1 MAVTKYIQD
10 HYSERVE
17 IPMDKIYLT
26 EKIHQKGNYQ
36 VKGIPP
42 EKLTMIARDMHN
54 GTFSLVTGW
63 RAYQECNAAHSQT
76 GYCIIINED
85 RYSFIR
91 KYGES
96 DKKISRIKVP
106 SIFKKTPPSAV
117 KVRNAIENAEIGE
130 FKPITLSRDGFV
142 IDGYSRLVAAK
153 ELGIDKVPVVRNW
166 RRTVARK
173 STQ

>member
-36 VKGIPP
+36 VKGIPL
-42 EKLTMIARDMHN
+42 EKLTMIVRDMHN

-63 RAYQECNAAHSQT
+63 RAYQEYNATHSQT

-96 DKKISRIKVP
+96 DKKISKIKVP
-106 SIFKKTPPSAV
+106 SSFKKSPPSAV
-117 KVRNAIENAEIGE
+117 KVRNAVENAEIGK
-130 FKPITLSRDGFV
+130 FVPVVLSKDGYI
-142 IDGYSRLVAAK
+142 IDGYSRLLAAK
-153 ELGIDKVPVVRNW
+153 QLGMESIPVIRNW
-166 RRTVARK
+166 HKTVRR
-173 STQ
+173 

>member
-1 MAVTKYIQD
+1 MAVIKYIQD

-42 EKLTMIARDMHN
+42 KKLTMIVRDMHN
-54 GTFSLVTGW
+54 GNFSLVTGW

-96 DKKISRIKVP
+96 DKKISKIKVP
-106 SIFKKTPPSAV
+106 SSFKKSPPSAV
-117 KVRNAIENAEIGE
+117 KVRNAVENAEIGK
-130 FKPITLSRDGFV
+130 FVPVVLSKDGYI
-142 IDGYSRLVAAK
+142 IDGYSRLLAAK
-153 ELGIDKVPVVRNW
+153 QLGMDSIPIIRDWRKTVR
-166 RRTVARK
+166 R
-173 STQ
+173 